1 MKQFFQVFQEL
12 TVSEHLRGMFLN
24 TTISRITLKKD
35 RSKLSIYLHSDHLL
49 ERSDIRE
56 MEEAIYKQLFIGKKI
71 SICIRESFHLSSQY
85 TAKVL
90 YEFYEKSLFEELK
103 ERNILLYQMM
113 KQGELEWREDN
124 RLSLILEEQ
133 ILFRKEEKECVRVIQ
148 KIFEERCGVPIHF
161 TIQFVPANKK
171 AEEEEDKAIASLYSS
186 SGNPGYS
193 EEGLSDIYSG
203 AEGSAGSPGTADTAI
218 QDGEA
223 ASLSQVSSAL
233 SDGSSASAEYAGQG
247 QDFEAEQNAGNKHS
261 GLAKN
266 TANATLEKKSAEDS
280 PEQKKSSGEKSFEK
294 KGFEKKS
301 FNKGKFQ
308 FKRSDHSD
316 VYYGRDFSDTPIPL
330 KDIPEDGGLVTV
342 EGLIIQVDE
351 RSTRSGKTI
360 FSFSFTDDTDSLASK
375 IFVEEENLE
384 EARAFLKKDNAIC
397 IKGTMEYDSYDQEME
412 LAHVQGIKKSSF
424 TRKKREDLEKEKRV
438 ELHLHSKM
446 SDMDG
451 VSDIEK
457 YIDRALDFGM
467 PAMAITDHGVVQ
479 AFPDAMAYLKKIGRQ
494 KDLQLI
500 YGMEGYLVNDLDSI
514 VKNACKRDL
523 SSTTVVFDLE
533 TTGFDPRVNHIIEI
547 GAVKIENGKI
557 IDRMDVFVNP
567 GVPIPF
573 RITQLTSIDDSMVM
587 DAKGIEEVLPQFLDF
602 AKDAILV
609 AHNADFDYHFV
620 STKAKALNLP
630 FSAPVIDTVALSRL
644 LLPRL
649 SRFKLDTVAK
659 ELKIELLHHHRAV
672 DDAEA
677 TARIYLKE
685 LELLEQRG
693 VSSLEEIDSLEVDQ
707 VGKVRK
713 LPSYHIILLAKND
726 IGRINLYRLVSLS
739 HLQYFRMKPRIPKS
753 LLKKYRE
760 GLIIGSACSSG
771 ELFQAMVRGA
781 DDQQLLE
788 IASFYDYLEI
798 QPIGNNAYMLESDR
812 FSAETEEDLIA
823 YNKKI
828 IALGEQLKKPVCA
841 TCDAHYADEEND
853 VLRRIVLATKGMT
866 DEEGEARLFFRSTTE
881 MLEEFSY
888 LDSNT
893 QKQVVIDNPLKIMK
907 MCEPIKPV
915 RPDKCPPII
924 EHSDETLRQICYE
937 TAHKIYGPN
946 LPAMVEN
953 RLETELNSIIS
964 NGYSVMY
971 IIAQKLVDKS
981 NEDGYLVG
989 SRGSV
994 GSSFAATMAHITE
1007 VNPLPPHYVCPKCY
1021 YTDFDSEEVKSYSG
1035 MAGYDMPSKNC
1046 PHCGTVLNRLGFDI
1060 PFETFLGFDGD
1071 KEPDI
1076 DLNFSGEYQ
1085 ARAHAYTG
1093 AIFGEEN
1100 TYKAGTIGTLAE
1112 KTAYGMIKK
1121 FYEERGEKKRT
1132 AELNR
1137 LVEGITGIRRTTG
1150 QHPGGIVVLPHG
1162 EDINTFTPVQHPA
1175 NDTESPIITT
1185 HFDYHKIDHNLLK
1198 LDILGHDDP
1207 TMIRKLQDLTG
1218 LDPVKDIPL
1227 DSPEVMSLFQSTE
1240 ALGISPAD
1248 IQGVE
1253 LGCLGIPEFGTQF
1266 AMQMVQDTKPKY
1278 LSDLI
1283 RISGLS
1289 HGTDVYLNNAQDLIL
1304 SGVTTLREA
1313 ICCRDDIM
1321 VYLMHMGLEPGE
1333 SFNIMEATRKHKPLK
1348 DEWCEHML
1356 EHGVPQWYIDACKKI
1371 KYMFP
1376 KAHAAA
1382 YVMMA
1387 YRVAYCKVF
1396 YPKEYYT
1403 AYYTV
1408 RADGFDFDKMCFGV
1422 EKLRFHIKEYSSREK
1437 LSNTDALCLR
1447 DMKICEEMYARGI
1460 HFAPLDIYKAKA
1472 KDFQIT
1478 EKGEIMPSFSCIA
1491 GLGEAVA
1498 QGLEEGAKYGKY
1510 LSKDDFIQRTHC
1522 PKAFADKFHELGL
1535 LGDIPLS
1542 NQMSLFDF

>member
-1 MKQFFQVFQEL
+1 M
-12 TVSEHLRGMFLN
+12 
-24 TTISRITLKKD
+24 
-35 RSKLSIYLHSDHLL
+35 
-49 ERSDIRE
+49 
-56 MEEAIYKQLFIGKKI
+56 
-71 SICIRESFHLSSQY
+71 
-85 TAKVL
+85 
-90 YEFYEKSLFEELK
+90 
-103 ERNILLYQMM
+103 
-113 KQGELEWREDN
+113 
-124 RLSLILEEQ
+124 
-133 ILFRKEEKECVRVIQ
+133 LFRSIQ
-148 KIFEERCGVPIHF
+148 
-161 TIQFVPANKK
+161 A
-171 AEEEEDKAIASLYSS
+171 
-186 SGNPGYS
+186 
-193 EEGLSDIYSG
+193 
-203 AEGSAGSPGTADTAI
+203 
-218 QDGEA
+218 GEA
-223 ASLSQVSSAL
+223 ASLSQESSAL
-233 SDGSSASAEYAGQG
+233 SDGNSALE
-247 QDFEAEQNAGNKHS
+247 DFSGKIQASDAEQNAGNTHTA
-261 GLAKN
+261 LAKN
-266 TANATLEKKSAEDS
+266 TTEASSLDS
-280 PEQKKSSGEKSFEK
+280 MKSSGEKAFEK
-294 KGFEKKS
+294 KGFEKKG

-316 VYYGRDFSDTPIPL
+316 VYYGRDFSDNPIPL

-351 RSTRSGKTI
+351 RTTRSGKTI

-375 IFVEEENLE
+375 IFVEEENLD

-438 ELHLHSKM
+438 ELHLHTKM

-451 VSDIEK
+451 VSDVEK

-514 VKNACKRDL
+514 VKNACKRAL

-620 STKAKALNLP
+620 STKAKALNIP

-649 SRFKLDTVAK
+649 NRFKLDTVAK
-659 ELKIELLHHHRAV
+659 ELKTELLHHHRAV

-798 QPIGNNAYMLESDR
+798 QPLGNNAYMLESDR

-937 TAHKIYGPN
+937 TAHKIYGPK
-946 LPAMVEN
+946 LPEMVEN

-1007 VNPLPPHYVCPKCY
+1007 VNPLPPHYVCPNCY

-1035 MAGYDMPSKNC
+1035 MAGYDMPSKTC

-1137 LVEGITGIRRTTG
+1137 LVAGITGIRRTTG

-1283 RISGLS
+1283 RISG
-1289 HGTDVYLNNAQDLIL
+1289 D
-1304 SGVTTLREA
+1304 
-1313 ICCRDDIM
+1313 
-1321 VYLMHMGLEPGE
+1321 
-1333 SFNIMEATRKHKPLK
+1333 RKS
-1348 DEWCEHML
+1348 
-1356 EHGVPQWYIDACKKI
+1356 V
-1371 KYMFP
+1371 
-1376 KAHAAA
+1376 
-1382 YVMMA
+1382 V
-1387 YRVAYCKVF
+1387 
-1396 YPKEYYT
+1396 
-1403 AYYTV
+1403 
-1408 RADGFDFDKMCFGV
+1408 
-1422 EKLRFHIKEYSSREK
+1422 
-1437 LSNTDALCLR
+1437 
-1447 DMKICEEMYARGI
+1447 
-1460 HFAPLDIYKAKA
+1460 
-1472 KDFQIT
+1472 
-1478 EKGEIMPSFSCIA
+1478 
-1491 GLGEAVA
+1491 
-1498 QGLEEGAKYGKY
+1498 
-1510 LSKDDFIQRTHC
+1510 
-1522 PKAFADKFHELGL
+1522 
-1535 LGDIPLS
+1535 
-1542 NQMSLFDF
+1542 